1 MTVSFEAATDRP
13 LIRAGARSTRFVLAR
28 VTAPVAVARRDRIP
42 VNVAFVLDRSGS
54 MAGERKFTLARE
66 AVEQALRML
75 QPTDRF
81 ALVVY
86 DTAIDVLARSTRA
99 TPSAKAAALEA
110 LSLVGPRGSTDLGAG
125 WLRGCE
131 AVAEQLDSEGVTR
144 CILLSDGLAN
154 HGITSRDEL
163 AMHAGEL
170 RRRGVTTSTMGVG
183 ADFDEHLLRDMAHE
197 GGGNFHFIEGAA
209 QIPGIMT
216 GELGEAL
223 EVTVRNAMLFVQLP
237 EGARAEP
244 LNRYRHSR
252 LAGTNQ
258 LVVELGDLVSEQEI
272 STVIEINFERGA
284 VGETAGAKIV
294 LRGIGFLTTA
304 QEQRLAWTYASHEE
318 NDTQPR
324 NMEVDRAVAS
334 LYAARARAEATEA
347 NRHRDPRRARRVLER
362 TAERIQEYAFGDS
375 ELVHTAQALRNDV
388 ERYAEREMSLME
400 LKGAF
405 AEANYMVRDR
415 APSGLARKKRV

>member
-1 MTVSFEAATDRP
+1 MTVSLDVSTDRP

-28 VTAPVAVARRDRIP
+28 VTAPVAAARRDRIP

-75 QPTDRF
+75 RPTDRF

-86 DTAIDVLARSTRA
+86 DTVIDVLARSTRA

-110 LSLVGPRGSTDLGAG
+110 LSLVGPRGGTDLGAG

-154 HGITSRDEL
+154 HGITNRDEL

-170 RRRGVTTSTMGVG
+170 RRRGVVTTTMGVG

-209 QIPGIMT
+209 QIAEIMT

-223 EVTVRNAMLFVQLP
+223 EVTLRDASLYVTLP

-244 LNRYRHSR
+244 LNRYRHQR
-252 LAGTNQ
+252 VPETNE
-258 LVVELGDLVSEQEI
+258 LRIELGDLVSEQEI
-272 STVIEINFERGA
+272 ATVIEINFPRGA
-284 VGETAGAKIV
+284 IGDSTAVTVA
-294 LRGIGFLTTA
+294 LRAGDYASVSDREL
-304 QEQRLAWTYASHEE
+304 RWTYESHEE
-318 NDTQPR
+318 NDTQRR
-324 NMEVDRAVAS
+324 NVEVDRAVAS

-347 NRHRDPRRARRVLER
+347 NRHRDARRARRVLER
-362 TAERIQEYAFGDS
+362 TAERILEYAFGDREMVS
-375 ELVHTAQALRNDV
+375 TAEALRNDIH
-388 ERYAEREMSLME
+388 RYAEREMSMME

-415 APSGLARKKRV
+415 MPSGKARKKMI

>member
-1 MTVSFEAATDRP
+1 MIDALDVVSDRK
-13 LIRAGARSTRFVLAR
+13 LIRAEARSTRFVLAR
-28 VTAPVAVARRDRIP
+28 VTAPAATAGRERMP

-54 MAGERKFTLARE
+54 MDQARKFTLARE

-86 DTAIDVLARSTRA
+86 DEHIDVLARSAPA
-99 TPSAKAAALEA
+99 TPSAKAAAIEA
-110 LSLVGPRGSTDLGAG
+110 LSLVRPRGSTDLGGG

-131 AVAEQLDSEGVTR
+131 AVAGHLDGAGVSR

-154 HGITSRDEL
+154 HGITNRDEL

-170 RRRGVTTSTMGVG
+170 RRRGVATTTMGVG

-209 QIPGIMT
+209 QIAGIMT

-223 EVTVRNAMLFVQLP
+223 EVTLRNASLYITLP

-252 LAGTNQ
+252 VPGTNE
-258 LVVELGDLVSEQEI
+258 LRIELGDLVSEQEI
-272 STVIEINFERGA
+272 SAVIEVNFERGTVDQISA
-284 VGETAGAKIV
+284 ATVLLRAEGDDEVDVRYVG
-294 LRGIGFLTTA
+294 
-304 QEQRLAWTYASHEE
+304 WTYAPHHE
-318 NDTQPR
+318 NDLQIR
-324 NMEVDRAVAS
+324 DEEVDRAVATQF
-334 LYAARARAEATEA
+334 AARARAEATEA
-347 NRHRDPRRARRVLER
+347 NREGDYRRARRVLEK
-362 TAERIQEYAFGDS
+362 TAERIMSYAFNDR
-375 ELVHTAQALRNDV
+375 ELLRIARALADDV
-388 ERYAEREMSLME
+388 NQYAERQMSVME
-400 LKGAF
+400 LKQSF
-405 AEANYMVRDR
+405 AAADYMVRDR
-415 APSGLARKKRV
+415 MPSGRARKKGTS

>member
-1 MTVSFEAATDRP
+1 MTVSLDVLTDRN

-28 VTAPVAVARRDRIP
+28 VTAPVAAARRDRIP

-54 MAGERKFTLARE
+54 MADARKFTLARE
-66 AVEQALRML
+66 AVQQALRML

-86 DTAIDVLARSTRA
+86 DTEIDVLARSALA

-110 LSLVGPRGSTDLGAG
+110 LSLVGPRGGTDLGAG

-131 AVAEQLDSEGVTR
+131 AVAEHLDGEGVTR

-154 HGITSRDEL
+154 HGITNRDEL

-170 RRRGVTTSTMGVG
+170 RRRGVVTTTMGVG
-183 ADFDEHLLRDMAHE
+183 SDFDEHLLRDMAHE

-209 QIPGIMT
+209 QIAGIMT

-223 EVTVRNAMLFVQLP
+223 EVTMRNASLYVTLP

-244 LNRYRHSR
+244 LNRYRHTR
-252 LAGTNQ
+252 VPGTNE
-258 LVVELGDLVSEQEI
+258 LRVELGDLVSEQEI
-272 STVIEINFERGA
+272 SAVIEINFPQGTIGEQAKLFVTLRADGIEEGEERC
-284 VGETAGAKIV
+284 V
-294 LRGIGFLTTA
+294 L
-304 QEQRLAWTYASHEE
+304 WKYADHHE
-318 NDTQPR
+318 NDVQR
-324 NMEVDRAVAS
+324 RDVEVDRAVAA
-334 LYAARARAEATEA
+334 LFAARARAEATEA

-362 TAERIQEYAFGDS
+362 TADRILEYAFGDR
-375 ELVHTAQALRNDV
+375 ELQHTAKALRDDL
-388 ERYAEREMSLME
+388 ERYAEREMSVME
-400 LKGAF
+400 LKQSF
-405 AEANYMVRDR
+405 AMADYMVRDR
-415 APSGLARKKRV
+415 MPSGLARKKKI

>member
-1 MTVSFEAATDRP
+1 MTVSFDVLTDRK

-28 VTAPVAVARRDRIP
+28 VTAPAAAARRERVP

-54 MAGERKFTLARE
+54 MADSRKFTLARE

-75 QPTDRF
+75 RPADRF

-86 DTAIDVLARSTRA
+86 DTVIDVLARSAHA

-110 LSLVGPRGSTDLGAG
+110 LSLVEPRGGTDLGAG

-154 HGITSRDEL
+154 HGITNRDEL

-170 RRRGVTTSTMGVG
+170 RRRGVATSTMGVG

-209 QIPGIMT
+209 QIAGIMT

-223 EVTVRNAMLFVQLP
+223 EVTMRNASLYLTLP
-237 EGARAEP
+237 GGARAEP
-244 LNRYRHSR
+244 LNRYRHQR
-252 LAGTNQ
+252 VPGTNE
-258 LVVELGDLVSEQEI
+258 LRIELGDLVSEQEI
-272 STVIEINFERGA
+272 ATVVEINFERGPI
-284 VGETAGAKIV
+284 GETAAIAV
-294 LRGIGFLTTA
+294 ALRADG
-304 QEQRLAWTYASHEE
+304 QERLHEERVEWTYASHEE
-318 NDTQPR
+318 NDVQHR
-324 NMEVDRAVAS
+324 NVEVDRAVAA

-347 NRHRDPRRARRVLER
+347 NRNRDQRRARRVLER
-362 TAERIQEYAFGDS
+362 TAARILGYAFGDR
-375 ELVHTAQALRNDV
+375 ELLHTAQALRDDIEN
-388 ERYAEREMSLME
+388 YAEREMSGME
-400 LKGAF
+400 LKMAF
-405 AEANYMVRDR
+405 ASADYMVRDR
-415 APSGLARKKRV
+415 SPSGLARKKRI

>member
-1 MTVSFEAATDRP
+1 MTVSLDVLTDRS

-28 VTAPVAVARRDRIP
+28 VTAPVAAARRDRVP

-54 MAGERKFTLARE
+54 MADARKFTLARE
-66 AVEQALRML
+66 AVQQALRML

-86 DTAIDVLARSTRA
+86 DTVIDVLARSTRA
-99 TPSAKAAALEA
+99 TPSAKAVALEA
-110 LSLVGPRGSTDLGAG
+110 LSLVEPRGGTDLGAG

-131 AVAEQLDSEGVTR
+131 AVAEQLDTEGVTR

-154 HGITSRDEL
+154 QGITSRDEL

-170 RRRGVTTSTMGVG
+170 RRRGVVTTTMGVG

-223 EVTVRNAMLFVQLP
+223 EVTLRNASLYVTLP
-237 EGARAEP
+237 ADARAEP
-244 LNRYRHSR
+244 LNRYRHVR
-252 LAGTNQ
+252 VPGTNE
-258 LVVELGDLVSEQEI
+258 LRIELGDLVSEQEI
-272 STVIEINFERGA
+272 TAIIEINFPRGA
-284 VGETAGAKIV
+284 IGDTAEIGVA
-294 LRGIGFLTTA
+294 LRADGYDGVH
-304 QEQRLAWTYASHEE
+304 EHRLQWTFASHGE
-318 NDTQPR
+318 NDVQRR
-324 NMEVDRAVAS
+324 NVEVDRAVAT
-334 LYAARARAEATEA
+334 LFAARARAEATEA
-347 NRHRDPRRARRVLER
+347 NRHRDQRRARRVLER
-362 TAERIQEYAFGDS
+362 TAERILEYANGDR
-375 ELVHTAQALRNDV
+375 ELLHTAHALRNDV
-388 ERYAEREMSLME
+388 ERYAERQMSLME

-415 APSGLARKKRV
+415 MPSGRARKKGLI

>member
-1 MTVSFEAATDRP
+1 MTVSLDVSTDRT

-28 VTAPVAVARRDRIP
+28 VTAPLAAARRDRIP

-54 MAGERKFTLARE
+54 MADERKFTLAHE

-75 QPTDRF
+75 RPEDRF

-86 DTAIDVLARSTRA
+86 DTRIDVLARSTQA
-99 TPSAKAAALEA
+99 TPGAKAAALEA
-110 LSLVGPRGSTDLGAG
+110 LSLIGPRGGTDLGAG

-131 AVAEQLDSEGVTR
+131 AVAEHVDREGVTR

-170 RRRGVTTSTMGVG
+170 RRRGVVTTTMGVG

-197 GGGNFHFIEGAA
+197 GGGNFHFIEGAS

-223 EVTVRNAMLFVQLP
+223 EVTLRDASLYVTLP

-244 LNRYRHSR
+244 LNRYRHQR
-252 LAGTNQ
+252 VPGTNE
-258 LVVELGDLVSEQEI
+258 LRIELGDLVSEQEI
-272 STVIEINFERGA
+272 AAVIEINFPRGA
-284 VGETAGAKIV
+284 IGDSTAISVELRAGERESV
-294 LRGIGFLTTA
+294 SERELR
-304 QEQRLAWTYASHEE
+304 WTYESHEE
-318 NDTQPR
+318 NDTQRR
-324 NMEVDRAVAS
+324 NVEVDRAVAS

-347 NRHRDPRRARRVLER
+347 NRHRDARRARRVLER
-362 TAERIQEYAFGDS
+362 TAERIRSYAFEDR
-375 ELVHTAQALRNDV
+375 ELLHTAQALREDV
-388 ERYAEREMSLME
+388 ERYAEREMSGME
-400 LKGAF
+400 LKMAF
-405 AEANYMVRDR
+405 AEADYRVRDR
-415 APSGLARKKRV
+415 MPSGMARRKV